1 MRGFTVIEFLLV
13 SAIFAVLVALT
24 TVNLF
29 SFQHKSQITGTLETF
44 ITDAKEMQTKAMSG
58 DTEGRA
64 SNSSYGINMASTRYI
79 LFHGTY
85 SSSESTNFSV
95 TLPNT
100 IQVSTTFPNSQL
112 IFQGG
117 SGEIIGYASTSASV
131 TLRDI
136 VTNEQKV
143 LQFNRYGVVTAIN

>member
-29 SFQHKSQITGTLETF
+29 SFQHKSQITGTVEAF

-58 DTEGRA
+58 DTEGRS
-64 SNSSYGINMASTRYI
+64 SNSTYGINMASTRYI
-79 LFHGTY
+79 LYHGTY
-85 SSSESTNFSV
+85 SSSEPTNFSV

-100 IQVSTTFPNSQL
+100 IQVTTTFPNSQ
-112 IFQGG
+112 IVFQGG
-117 SGEIIGYASTSASV
+117 SGEIVGYASTSASV
-131 TLRDI
+131 TLRDT
-136 VTNEQKV
+136 VTSEQKV